1 MIFWS
6 PHRLPATPHVRPLAS
21 PAGSTEAQRGGEQ
34 RQVLPRTSRWKRA
47 GQACMAVALFEDDMV
62 AEAPQEPL
70 EICCRARLR
79 ALVELGLTQFT
90 VEHTLASM

>member
-1 MIFWS
+1 
-6 PHRLPATPHVRPLAS
+6 
-21 PAGSTEAQRGGEQ
+21 
-34 RQVLPRTSRWKRA
+34 
-47 GQACMAVALFEDDMV
+47 MAVALFEDDMV